1 MKVYFTNVKK
11 IEYTDD
17 IMKQGLCFRQY
28 KLGRA
33 GRVCQRSQSGAED
46 DGRRVFD
53 RFVTERYSSYAAG
66 IGKEISEGKADFK
79 SLETYVL
86 DLKEIE
92 NSSESIWSCLTNIS

>member
-1 MKVYFTNVKK
+1 VKK

-17 IMKQGLCFRQY
+17 RIKQGLCFRQY

-33 GRVCQRSQSGAED
+33 
-46 DGRRVFD
+46 DGFAKGLKAAQKIMGDGVFD

-79 SLETYVL
+79 SLEKYAL
-86 DLKEIE
+86 DRKEIE
-92 NSSESIWSCLTNIS
+92 NSSGSIWSLCLTNIL